1 MEKIEKTNLAPLRN
15 NEHYQF
21 MTDVDNLITTHTPVE
36 LGIEGLYPAFKTAL
50 NAEDATMRTELG
62 SILSKEVDRLDTLRG
77 NTSTAIGLKVKA
89 TELSPFDYETQSA
102 AVVKR
107 IIDLYGDLR
116 NKSYNEETAGNT
128 NLTDDLLK
136 PENAVHLQNV
146 GISLWVT
153 ELKSENVQFQTE
165 FDKRNDELAERESGD
180 VRAIRS
186 QVDPAYEQLVE
197 RINGAI
203 TLEVAK
209 PAVANF
215 TQSLN
220 EKIRYYKTTLA
231 ARATRAKTEAKQA
244 ANN

>member
-1 MEKIEKTNLAPLRN
+1 MEKIEIIALSRLRN

-21 MTDVDNLITTHTPVE
+21 MTDVDNLVTTHTPVE
-36 LGIEGLYPAFKTAL
+36 LGIEVSYPAFKTAL

-62 SILSKEVDRLDTLRG
+62 SILSKEVERLDTLRG
-77 NTSTAIGLKVKA
+77 NTNTAIVLKVKA
-89 TELSPFDYETQSA
+89 AELSPFDYETQSA
-102 AVVKR
+102 AIIRR

-116 NKSYNEETAGNT
+116 NKTYNEETAGIT

-136 PENAVHLQNV
+136 PENSDHLQNV
-146 GISLWVT
+146 GIALWTT
-153 ELKSENVQFQTE
+153 ELKNENIQFQTA
-165 FDKRNDELAERESGD
+165 FDKRNDELASRESGD
-180 VRAIRS
+180 VRAILS
-186 QVDPAYEQLVE
+186 QIDPAYEKLVE
-197 RINGAI
+197 RINASI

-231 ARATRAKTEAKQA
+231 ARSSRAKADVKPS
-244 ANN
+244 AN